1 MKRRIEMHEE
11 CLKAFASEL
20 KREIKMSLAAWQTLD
35 PQQAAGRRSAYS
47 SIIFLLK
54 QQAEAHEI
62 PLPDL
67 GLAGYEVPQLPE

>member
-1 MKRRIEMHEE
+1 MKRRIETHEE
-11 CLKAFASEL
+11 CLKAFAFEL
-20 KREIKMSLAAWQTLD
+20 KREIKMSLAVWQTMD
-35 PQQAAGRRSAYS
+35 PKQAAGRRAAYS

-62 PLPDL
+62 PLADL